1 MSIGSRI
8 RSAREAK
15 GLTQAQ
21 LAEKVGNIKSSVV
34 SMWENGNSR
43 PDLDR
48 FSRLCAALDITADEL
63 LGLKLDTNRPTL
75 EEVERNRKIRVLD
88 EHGLEMVDFVVDK
101 EYARVTAKAKK
112 KARIL
117 KMDWYSIPA
126 SAGTGTFLDSETPE
140 SILVYDSS
148 EAEEA
153 DFALSISGD
162 SMEPEFHDGDKVF
175 VKEQK
180 TVEEGEIGIF
190 IINGDAFIKELGR
203 NCLISLNS
211 KYKPI
216 PLLADDSVY
225 CCGKVLGIVDEYD
238 G

>member
-1 MSIGSRI
+1 MTPGSRI
-8 RSAREAK
+8 RAAREAK
-15 GLTQAQ
+15 GLTQLQ
-21 LAEKVGNIKSSVV
+21 LAEKIGNISKNGLSL
-34 SMWENGNSR
+34 WENNKNR
-43 PDLDR
+43 PDFDKLIK
-48 FSRLCAALDITADEL
+48 LCEILNVSADEI
-63 LGLKLDTNRPTL
+63 LGLKIDSNRPTL

-117 KMDWYSIPA
+117 KVDWYSVPA

-140 SILVYDSS
+140 SILVYESS

-162 SMEPEFHDGDKVF
+162 SMEPEFHNGDKVF

-180 TVEEGEIGIF
+180 TIEEGEIGIF
-190 IINGDAFIKELGR
+190 VVNGDAYIKQLGKK
-203 NCLISLNS
+203 CLISLNS

-216 PLLADDSVY
+216 VLHPDDSVY
-225 CCGKVLGIVDEYD
+225 CCGKVLGLVEEYE

>member
-1 MSIGSRI
+1 MTPGSRI
-8 RSAREAK
+8 RAAREAK
-15 GLTQAQ
+15 GLTQLQ
-21 LAEKVGNIKSSVV
+21 LAEKIGNISKNGLSL
-34 SMWENGNSR
+34 WENNKNR
-43 PDLDR
+43 PDFDKLIK
-48 FSRLCAALDITADEL
+48 LCEILNVSADEI
-63 LGLKLDTNRPTL
+63 LGLKIDSNRPTL

-225 CCGKVLGIVDEYD
+225 CCGKVLGVVEEYE

>member
-1 MSIGSRI
+1 MTPGSRI
-8 RSAREAK
+8 RAAREAK
-15 GLTQAQ
+15 GLTQLQ
-21 LAEKVGNIKSSVV
+21 LAEKIGNISKNGLSL
-34 SMWENGNSR
+34 WENNKNR
-43 PDLDR
+43 PDFDKLIK
-48 FSRLCAALDITADEL
+48 LCEILNVSADEI
-63 LGLKLDTNRPTL
+63 LGLKIDSNRPTL

-117 KMDWYSIPA
+117 KVDWYSVPA

-140 SILVYDSS
+140 SILVYESS

-162 SMEPEFHDGDKVF
+162 SMEPEFHNGEKVF
-175 VKEQK
+175 VKEQN

-190 IINGDAFIKELGR
+190 IVNGDAYIKQLGK

-211 KYKPI
+211 RYKPI

-225 CCGKVLGIVDEYD
+225 CCGKVLGIVDEYE